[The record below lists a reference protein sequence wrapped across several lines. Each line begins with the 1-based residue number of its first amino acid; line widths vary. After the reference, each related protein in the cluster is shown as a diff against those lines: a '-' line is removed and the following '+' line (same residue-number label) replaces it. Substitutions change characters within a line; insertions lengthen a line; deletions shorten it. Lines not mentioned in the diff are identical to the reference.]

1 MKSLLSIALTTIAI
15 GSIKVTTVAQTDTQT
30 PQTAPNQTIPL
41 PLLRATPLIQA
52 TSKLLG
58 QQSYKIESV
67 AELMGNISDRQLTAN
82 AEIQTLVAAPNK
94 VNTKI
99 TFDRDRQYQIIAD
112 GERVWIYDV
121 EANQYSVSQY
131 QQFVRSDA
139 ALNLGTLANLYL
151 RTLDKVN
158 SNKIASRAIAKLP
171 PDRLIGYFQRLA
183 NIDLQNM
190 TIRNEQLEGT
200 AYSIYDINATDNSY
214 EVTAYVSPVTSN
226 IDRIDLIGQK
236 DGLDLLL
243 VEQITNQTIPESIS
257 ADTFSFIPPDD
268 AKQVELQI
276 EINPF
281 LR

>member
-15 GSIKVTTVAQTDTQT
+15 GSIKVTRVAQTDTQT